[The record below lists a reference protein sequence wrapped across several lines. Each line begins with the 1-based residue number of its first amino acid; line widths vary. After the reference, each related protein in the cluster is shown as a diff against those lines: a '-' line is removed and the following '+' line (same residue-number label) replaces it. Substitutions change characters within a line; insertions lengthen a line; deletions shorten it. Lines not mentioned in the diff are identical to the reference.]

1 MVAAEGKR
9 EGLFGCEALVRARNL
24 DENEKY
30 L

>member
-9 EGLFGCEALVRARNL
+9 GLFGAGAIIRARNL